1 MRTDFHFSSRIEAFA
16 ADWILVNRAY
26 PKAVVPLIVR
36 EFPEATGL
44 DVIFALASIADS
56 VRIWLPKDQ
65 FEQDLPAM
73 LFEACG
79 MLGADLFAMEKL
91 RIHPATCQEIER
103 FWGKD
108 EGYFRTKP

>member
-1 MRTDFHFSSRIEAFA
+1 MLTNFGFNSRIEAFA
-16 ADWILVNRAY
+16 ANWILVNRTY
-26 PKAVVPLIVR
+26 PKEVVPLIVR
-36 EFPEATGL
+36 EFPKATGL

-91 RIHPATCQEIER
+91 RIHPATCQAIEI
-103 FWGKD
+103 FWGED
-108 EGYFRTKP
+108 EGYFHTKS